1 MNHCGNGKT
10 NAPASEDGPTIMNA
24 LCVLASA
31 TVCGTNPDALA
42 ARSGIRLDLVI
53 KIADRMRNAGIWSDD
68 SVDQSELWDASGD
81 FNARALFCQA
91 QVAAGLARR
100 VVTDAG
106 VEYVMEPGVTDDQK

>member
-1 MNHCGNGKT
+1 MNHYNNSKT
-10 NAPASEDGPTIMNA
+10 NAPAASEEPTIINA
-24 LCVLASA
+24 LCVLALA
-31 TVCGTNPDALA
+31 TECGTNPDALA
-42 ARSGIRLDLVI
+42 ARSGIRIDLI
-53 KIADRMRNAGIWSDD
+53 HQIADRMRNAGLWSDD

-106 VEYVMEPGVTDDQK
+106 VEYVMEPGITDDQK